1 MKPNARIRQ
10 LRKQK
15 ALQRREVRKEKAGEE
30 NPKNP
35 FQQLVDFVNKMH
47 AELAKL
53 SQEVQLALSQL
64 FQNDQ
69 NIKAGLDSA
78 EFNLRT
84 HQKVINAIGLDLA
97 DFTVILSPMTN
108 GKKPLAVELL
118 DIEML
123 QTESTPAGTTTTINW
138 PKYHEYVEVE
148 MKAMAEEARK
158 ADLAKRTE
166 QVKELEDSGKLQ
178 KFKDHIYETIE
189 KAGEDKEARKARA
202 GSFFNDVYAQFAL
215 IMAGKEYSGAK
226 LDVLIRM
233 IAEDEK
239 HSAGT
244 TAPQEEIGTLA
255 EPPAETDEDTHE
267 FGG

>member
-1 MKPNARIRQ
+1 MQTAIAQ
-10 LRKQK
+10 LY
-15 ALQRREVRKEKAGEE
+15 
-30 NPKNP
+30 
-35 FQQLVDFVNKMH
+35 
-47 AELAKL
+47 
-53 SQEVQLALSQL
+53 
-64 FQNDQ
+64 QNDQ
-69 NIKAGLDSA
+69 SIKAGLDAA
-78 EFNLRT
+78 EFNLRA
-84 HQKVINAIGLDLA
+84 HQKVLNSLA
-97 DFTVILSPMTN
+97 LYQLTHLVS
-108 GKKPLAVELL
+108 VEMV
-118 DIEML
+118 E
-123 QTESTPAGTTTTINW
+123 TEIAATSDHPAGTTTSVNW
-138 PKYHEYVEVE
+138 PLYHKFVEDE
-148 MKAMAEEARK
+148 MKAMAEVERK

-166 QVKELEDSGKLQ
+166 QVKDLEDSGKLQ

-202 GSFFNDVYAQFAL
+202 DSFFNDVYAQFAL

-244 TAPQEEIGTLA
+244 TTPQEEIGTLV